1 MSEKKRFAVETV
13 STFAEVHLVFAENE
27 EEAQKIAANSDYN
40 SSKWLG
46 RQVVRVRKCKNKD
59 IQRYKEEDNYFF
71 AGAAM
76 IDDENYLVY
85 TNLDGKAVNTNMPRE
100 KISV

>member
-85 TNLDGKAVNTNMPRE
+85 TNLDGKTVNTNMPRE
-100 KISV
+100 KFGV